1 MHTYDARRSPAA
13 VSLAVTEPQAA
24 LLELALLRDQ
34 WDELEQIHA
43 KAASY
48 VNTLESMRLVQV

>member
-1 MHTYDARRSPAA
+1 MAA
-13 VSLAVTEPQAA
+13 VSLAVTDPQAA

-34 WDELEQIHA
+34 WEELEQIHA

-48 VNTLESMRLVQV
+48 VNTLESMLLVQV

>member
-1 MHTYDARRSPAA
+1 MYDARRSPAA
-13 VSLAVTEPQAA
+13 VSLAVTEPQKA

-48 VNTLESMRLVQV
+48 VNTLESMLLVQV